1 MSALHLHQSK
11 SLVCENVGEWSW
23 HCNAC
28 SIFFKHLIFCCCV
41 IRKRFGKQVTVD
53 TKLRL
58 NNITPKSALSYGS
71 EMWILNGRDT
81 QKLEAARMRFS
92 RPLLGFTRLVHQR
105 NTGFREKRQV
115 INIVKEI
122 QKYQQNLKDHLQ
134 CMDRN
139 RLPKLAFRYQTR
151 WRTDL
156 GRPKRRWKDQDIY
169 SGIHRNR
176 PYDLNPK

>member
-1 MSALHLHQSK
+1 M
-11 SLVCENVGEWSW
+11 
-23 HCNAC
+23 
-28 SIFFKHLIFCCCV
+28 
-41 IRKRFGKQVTVD
+41 TVD

-134 CMDRN
+134 RMDKN

-151 WRTDL
+151 
-156 GRPKRRWKDQDIY
+156 
-169 SGIHRNR
+169 
-176 PYDLNPK
+176 